1 MTDTDIQ
8 NGRLADLDNEVRELK
23 ADVSGLSGRVD
34 GLHEQNSQIIKRLDT
49 LSSALGDVRTSAGP
63 TWGGVVGV
71 AMTILGLLLT
81 GALGIS
87 NYVDLFVSP
96 QIDHITSRVDH
107 NEDDLDTYWEFRAQ
121 MHHEVGRFM
130 EVQRVNEEKLDH
142 FDKLDHVRDD
152 RISEL
157 EKRSAASEISRRAI
171 GDYARELSDRAW
183 GLKE

>member
-1 MTDTDIQ
+1 M
-8 NGRLADLDNEVRELK
+8 A
-23 ADVSGLSGRVD
+23 
-34 GLHEQNSQIIKRLDT
+34 
-49 LSSALGDVRTSAGP
+49 
-63 TWGGVVGV
+63 
-71 AMTILGLLLT
+71 ILGLLLT

-96 QIDHITSRVDH
+96 QIEHLSGRVNH
-107 NEDDLDTYWEFRAQ
+107 NETELDVFWEFKAQ

-130 EVQRVNEEKLDH
+130 EVQRLNEEKLAH

-171 GDYARELSDRAW
+171 GDYTRELSDRAW